1 MSAVLEHKPPA
12 GDTSSEAGPGTN
24 VQHQDTN
31 HHGSADTPPIQPS
44 VVPFDVEDAAA
55 TAAAPDS
62 GPERLYMTGWRLY
75 VLTFASVLP
84 TFPPVSDTSREHT
97 DLPA

>member
-1 MSAVLEHKPPA
+1 MSSVLEHKPPA
-12 GDTSSEAGPGTN
+12 GGTSSGGGPGTN
-24 VQHQDTN
+24 VQHEDTN
-31 HHGSADTPPIQPS
+31 YGSADTPPTQPS

-55 TAAAPDS
+55 AATVPDS

-84 TFPPVSDTSREHT
+84 TLPPVSGHVET
-97 DLPA
+97 AY